1 MRTNKNTQAQYQ
13 TWDYCRI
20 CYNVMNI
27 QTDESTEEYRDE
39 KKLHATMITEKNRQ
53 QKTLGLLF
61 LMRVCV
67 CRSMCVQTYRD
78 RSCSG

>member
-27 QTDESTEEYRDE
+27 QTGESTEEYRDE
-39 KKLHATMITEKNRQ
+39 KKIACNDDHRKKQTTKNA
-53 QKTLGLLF
+53 GIVVF
-61 LMRVCV
+61 NACVCV
-67 CRSMCVQTYRD
+67 SVDVRPNIP
-78 RSCSG
+78 